1 MRLLAIET
9 SCDETSAAVIVD
21 GCAVSTEVSS
31 QIKIHAEY
39 GGVVP
44 ELATREHLRNLSPVV
59 RKALQQAQIEPADLN
74 AIAATRGPGLPPA
87 LMVGWKAAQSM
98 AYALDVPLIGV
109 NHVQAHLYSP
119 WFTGEPPVA
128 DWESFKPNLSLIVS
142 GGHTSLVKV
151 DAPLEHQVLGGTQDD
166 AAGECFD
173 KIAKLLGLAYPGGPE
188 VDRLACT
195 GNPAAFEFARPML
208 NQPNDDFSF
217 SGLKTSVRYFLEKHP
232 ELATDNTRLPDLCAS
247 AQAAIVEVLIKKTMR
262 AAKRERVQYLTLS
275 GGVASNSEL
284 RKQLQSSC
292 EGNDFT
298 LRLASPDLCTDNAAM
313 IGLLAEKLISEGKEF
328 APLEMGF
335 KPGWILGD

>member
-9 SCDETSAAVIVD
+9 SCDETSAAVIVN
-21 GCAVSTEVSS
+21 GCAVSTEISS

-44 ELATREHLRNLSPVV
+44 ELATREHLRNLSPIV
-59 RKALQQAQIEPADLN
+59 RKALQQAQIESADLD

-98 AYALDVPLIGV
+98 AYALDVPLMGV

-119 WFTGEPPVA
+119 WFTGKPPVA
-128 DWESFKPNLSLIVS
+128 DWESFEPNLSLIVS
-142 GGHTSLVKV
+142 GGHTLLVKV
-151 DAPLEHQVLGGTQDD
+151 DAPLEHQILGSTQDD

-195 GNPAAFEFARPML
+195 GNPAAFTFARPML

-217 SGLKTSVRYFLEKHP
+217 SGLKTSVRYFLKKHP
-232 ELATDNTRLPDLCAS
+232 ELVADNTRLPDLCAS
-247 AQAAIVEVLIKKTMR
+247 AQAAIVDVLVKKTMR
-262 AAKRERVQYLTLS
+262 AAKRERVQCLTLS
-275 GGVASNSEL
+275 GGVACNSEL
-284 RKQLQSSC
+284 RKQLQSAC
-292 EGNDFT
+292 DKNDFT

-313 IGLLAEKLISEGKEF
+313 IGLLAETQISGGREF
-328 APLEMGF
+328 ASLEMDF
-335 KPGWILGD
+335 KPRWVLGD

>member
-9 SCDETSAAVIVD
+9 SCDETSAAVVVD

-44 ELATREHLRNLSPVV
+44 ELATREHLRNLLPVV
-59 RKALQQAQIEPADLN
+59 RKALQQAQIEPADIN

-128 DWESFKPNLSLIVS
+128 DWESFKTNLSLIVS
-142 GGHTSLVKV
+142 GGHTLLVKV
-151 DAPLEHQVLGGTQDD
+151 DAPLEHQILGGTQDD

-232 ELATDNTRLPDLCAS
+232 ELAADNTRLPDFCAS
-247 AQAAIVEVLIKKTMR
+247 AQAAIVEVLVKKTMR
-262 AAKRERVQYLTLS
+262 AAKRERVQCLTLS

-292 EGNDFT
+292 ERNGFT
-298 LRLASPDLCTDNAAM
+298 LRLASPYLCTDNAAM
-313 IGLLAEKLISEGKEF
+313 IGLLAEKLISEDREF